1 MTKMHSRHSV
11 QASPTKEA
19 EQSTTTIDSKLI
31 AAEIDAHICA
41 QLHAYQARVSGQRG
55 FTVIELMAVVAIV
68 SILAVI
74 SLAVYGDYTIRSKVA
89 EGMAF
94 AAEAKTSV
102 SEYYYNVGSMPG
114 GNGQAGLAAPDEYD
128 SFTFISKL
136 EVTAQPRPGTITV
149 TFKLPGTTADGKLLQ
164 LIPST
169 SSETVFWTCIPPA
182 ENGMETNQLPP
193 NCRG

>member
-1 MTKMHSRHSV
+1 MKKTHNLQRMNFNVRP
-11 QASPTKEA
+11 QMP
-19 EQSTTTIDSKLI
+19 
-31 AAEIDAHICA
+31 
-41 QLHAYQARVSGQRG
+41 RQRG

-74 SLAVYGDYTIRSKVA
+74 SIAVYSDYTNRSKVA

-102 SEYYYNVGSMPG
+102 SEYYYNTGKMPAE
-114 GNGQAGLAAPDEYD
+114 NGQAGLADADEYD
-128 SFTFISKL
+128 NFTYISKL
-136 EVTAQPRPGTITV
+136 EVTAEPRPGTITI
-149 TFKLPGTTADGKLLQ
+149 TFKLPGSSADGKLLQ

-169 SSETVFWTCIPPA
+169 RSQAVFWTCVPPA
-182 ENGMETNQLPP
+182 ENGMDANQLPP